1 MPIDNRKKKEELQ
14 EVVQEAIAEPVVEEI
29 VLEEPPVESL
39 KENINVEEPIKEPEV
54 KAPEVVEETKEE
66 VIPSLDYKEKY
77 QDSTKEAMTL
87 YSKNKRLVEKVEEAN
102 TLPEPTEDECVA
114 YARKSGTNYDDLDDF
129 TKTILKETLHNK
141 MKFEKIND
149 LVKET
154 KDIDAWAD
162 KIDAFT
168 NSVETVAKYPLIE
181 ENADDFRKFSLQ
193 KEHRGADMEML
204 AAAYLYK
211 QGTISVK
218 KSKGS
223 MLLSGSGGGKVEKP
237 VGLTDEDVKNIRLTN
252 PKELRRLIKAGK
264 VNIEI

>member
-1 MPIDNRKKKEELQ
+1 
-14 EVVQEAIAEPVVEEI
+14 
-29 VLEEPPVESL
+29 
-39 KENINVEEPIKEPEV
+39 
-54 KAPEVVEETKEE
+54 
-66 VIPSLDYKEKY
+66 
-77 QDSTKEAMTL
+77 
-87 YSKNKRLVEKVEEAN
+87 
-102 TLPEPTEDECVA
+102 
-114 YARKSGTNYDDLDDF
+114 
-129 TKTILKETLHNK
+129 

-162 KIDAFT
+162 KIEEFT

-237 VGLTDEDVKNIRLTN
+237 VGLTDEDAQKIRLAN
-252 PKELRRLIKAGK
+252 PKEYRRLIKSGK
-264 VNIEI
+264 INIEI